1 MPKRSYKGDKRRRE
15 IAKKKKR
22 EEKLNRKHTV
32 KDESD
37 TNGEDT
43 SYLEYLHPGGLPEEL
58 QEESPDEDSADSEP
72 AAGLSSS
79 GGSPK

>member
-22 EEKLNRKHTV
+22 DEKLQRKIDHT
-32 KDESD
+32 SA
-37 TNGEDT
+37 GEAVEDN

-58 QEESPDEDSADSEP
+58 REDEEDAEEEETD
-72 AAGLSSS
+72 
-79 GGSPK
+79 

>member
-22 EEKLNRKHTV
+22 DEKLTRKHSVSTGADPNV
-32 KDESD
+32 
-37 TNGEDT
+37 EDK

-58 QEESPDEDSADSEP
+58 QEKASDEESESDSVDGDSAKE
-72 AAGLSSS
+72 
-79 GGSPK
+79 

>member
-22 EEKLNRKHTV
+22 EDKLSRKHAL
-32 KDESD
+32 KDDMEPG
-37 TNGEDT
+37 GEDK

-58 QEESPDEDSADSEP
+58 QEDSDETDDD
-72 AAGLSSS
+72 AAEDGTVD
-79 GGSPK
+79 K

>member
-1 MPKRSYKGDKRRRE
+1 MPKRSYKGDRRRRE

-32 KDESD
+32 KNGSES
-37 TNGEDT
+37 NGEDT

-58 QEESPDEDSADSEP
+58 REDSDDEDSADNEP
-72 AAGLSSS
+72 AADLSGS

>member
-22 EEKLNRKHTV
+22 EEKLSRKHAGKAATG
-32 KDESD
+32 SD
-37 TNGEDT
+37 AEDT

-58 QEESPDEDSADSEP
+58 REPDTDADSDAE
-72 AAGLSSS
+72 SVDEETSD
-79 GGSPK
+79 